1 MNIVHAVW
9 EHRNLGCDAWEIG
22 LSLSDFSNWKAV
34 TAELQ
39 KDVYRDAYVV
49 VKMPSGNLAVLH
61 ELEDLLFRFV
71 ETQLE
76 IICDLARCHVCAS
89 LFKRMEDY
97 LVCERSEVG
106 AAAWDDVITKMSG
119 DMFVS
124 DRIYLDKAFLPGT
137 SAKRYR
143 NWMQDMRNDC
153 TKELILRRPAVGGD
167 PVSFDV
173 ICARGSDAVGV
184 LGGVYPT
191 KAMLGIPHILSL
203 FKYLRARGFKRFVT
217 HISSNN
223 LPMMRVYANVGGTVC
238 DAQYVLRRLPFALQR
253 KEHAC

>member
-1 MNIVHAVW
+1 MNVVHAVW

-22 LSLSDFSNWKAV
+22 LSLSDFSEWKAV
-34 TAELQ
+34 FAELQ
-39 KDVYRDAYVV
+39 NDVYRDAYVV
-49 VKMPSGNLAVLH
+49 VKMPSGNLTVLH
-61 ELEDLLFRFV
+61 ALEDLGFRFV

-76 IICDLARCHVCAS
+76 IVCDLARCQTCAS

-97 LVCERSEVG
+97 LVCERAETGSE
-106 AAAWDDVITKMSG
+106 AWDGVIAKMSD

-124 DRIYLDKAFLPGT
+124 DRVYLDRAFLPGT

-143 NWMQDMRNDC
+143 NWVRDMRNDC
-153 TKELILRRPAVGGD
+153 EKELILRRPAVGGD
-167 PVSFDV
+167 VVSFDV
-173 ICARGSDAVGV
+173 ISAKGSDAVGV

-203 FKYLRARGFKRFVT
+203 FKFLRAREFKRFVT

-238 DAQYVLRRLPFALQR
+238 DAQYVLRRLPPAVQR
-253 KEHAC
+253 KVQPC